1 MKKSLLNNW
10 TSYNWTCT
18 KQIFGKR
25 DSCLPNEGLYF
36 LSHLSWKLKELFWL
50 PSCHPSSVCPSVCLS
65 VNFSHSQIFLQIYW
79 ANFNQ
84 TWHPWVK
91 IFQVC
96 LNEEPCFFQ
105 GGDNNK
111 IAKTHWLWK
120 SSPEPQGQYQT
131 NLWQSILVPWWHL
144 PSAQL
149 HLPSIF
155 FSLILELLHSSHT
168 IN

>member
-65 VNFSHSQIFLQIYW
+65 VNFSHSQIFLQICW

-120 SSPEPQGQYQT
+120 VNLRASIKQT
-131 NLWQSILVPWWHL
+131 CDKVSLYHGGIYH
-144 PSAQL
+144 QL
-149 HLPSIF
+149 NYIYHPFF
-155 FSLILELLHSSHT
+155 FSLILELQHSSHT